1 MGEFASMI
9 TLASLHPWKGAICG
23 SAAFLLGL
31 TPAPLDCYC
40 RAADPLTVQ
49 LPEQTPRDWV
59 LTSAAKRALQND
71 EQLVR
76 LSLGV
81 SVNNKV
87 ATIWG
92 TLPSKEMGTRAEETL
107 KKIKGIAAVI
117 NECRIVAVDPVPQ
130 AVADAVN
137 KARHQG
143 DDPDTSAKQSFPPP
157 LAPTSRVVAK
167 PGYDGLPL
175 KPNGD
180 PPAIDPGAPN
190 VTSPRAAVLLSPVAS
205 DGVDAPPTKLSEWES
220 ARRSEIRFKDVS
232 LVAQNGIVKI
242 NGVVPQ
248 MKDAWDLA
256 EKLNNLA
263 GVKQVILGDVTER

>member
-1 MGEFASMI
+1 LMPQL
-9 TLASLHPWKGAICG
+9 LAPYS
-23 SAAFLLGL
+23 
-31 TPAPLDCYC
+31 
-40 RAADPLTVQ
+40 RAAEPLTVQ

-92 TLPSKEMGTRAEETL
+92 TLPSKEMATRADETL
-107 KKIKGIAAVI
+107 KKIKGVAAVI
-117 NECRIVAVDPVPQ
+117 NECRIVPVDLVPQ

-137 KARHQG
+137 KARNQG

-175 KPNGD
+175 KPSGVPHDLVPGD
-180 PPAIDPGAPN
+180 SIAP
-190 VTSPRAAVLLSPVAS
+190 SPRAAVLLSPVTN
-205 DGVDAPPTKLSEWES
+205 DGVDAPTADLNEWER
-220 ARRSEIRFKDVS
+220 ARRSEKRFKDVT

-242 NGVVPQ
+242 NGIVPQ

-263 GVKQVILGDVTER
+263 GVKQVILGDVTEK